1 METIRVL
8 TCCFGIILAAV
19 AGFSATVSASDLIQR
34 EVLKRVDLA
43 GSDKTEVIVTRVT
56 IAPGGKVPRHS
67 HHGDEFVYV
76 TEGGTASVPGR
87 PPIKFEAGQTIHFP
101 RGKVHGGF
109 TVTGSN
115 AIQAVTT
122 HIVDKGKPFSIP
134 AK

>member
-1 METIRVL
+1 MGTIRLV
-8 TCCFGIILAAV
+8 TCCFVIAFASLAGLTAPV
-19 AGFSATVSASDLIQR
+19 GASDLIHR
-34 EVLKRVDLA
+34 EVLKRVDLT
-43 GSDKTEVIVTRVT
+43 GSDKTEVIVTRVI
-56 IAPGGKVPRHS
+56 IAPGGRVPRHS

-109 TVTGSN
+109 TVTGSKS
-115 AIQAVTT
+115 IKAVTT
-122 HIVDKGKPFSIP
+122 HIVDKGKPLSIL

>member
-1 METIRVL
+1 MKVMRTYLNCLVIAFA
-8 TCCFGIILAAV
+8 CFAGSAATSS
-19 AGFSATVSASDLIQR
+19 AGDLIQR

-43 GSDKTEVIVTRVT
+43 GSKTTEVIVTRVI

-87 PPIKFEAGQTIHFP
+87 PPIKFEAGQTIYFP

-109 TVTGSN
+109 TVTGSQS
-115 AIQAVTT
+115 IKAVTT

>member
-1 METIRVL
+1 MRTIRIL
-8 TCCFGIILAAV
+8 SCCFVMTLAGAV
-19 AGFSATVSASDLIQR
+19 TLSVTVNASDLIHR
-34 EVLKRVDLA
+34 EVLKRVDLT

-101 RGKVHGGF
+101 RGKLHGGF

-115 AIQAVTT
+115 SIKAVTT
-122 HIVDKGKPFSIP
+122 HIVDKGKPFSVP